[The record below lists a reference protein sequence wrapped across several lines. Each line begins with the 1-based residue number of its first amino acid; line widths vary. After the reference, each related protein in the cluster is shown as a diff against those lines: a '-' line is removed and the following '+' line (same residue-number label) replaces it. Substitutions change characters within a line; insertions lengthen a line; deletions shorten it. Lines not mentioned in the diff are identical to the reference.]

1 MGTQKFGMDA
11 SKQDNF
17 HEWYIQ
23 VVKRSE
29 LIDYYD
35 IRGMFV
41 MRPASMF
48 IWSEIKKFFDERI
61 RALGVSECYFP
72 MLVTRKSLE
81 TEKNHLE
88 NFNPELAW
96 VTICGDKPLDEPVAL
111 RPTSEAIMYPYFS
124 RWLRT
129 YRDLPLRLNQW
140 CSVIRW
146 EVKSTLPFIRG
157 REFLWQEGHTAFYD
171 QESAIKEA
179 REILEIY
186 AAVYEELL
194 AVPVIRGMKS
204 RNETFG
210 GADYTLTVEAFVPST
225 GRGIQAATSHHLG
238 QNFAKMFDVQVTTD
252 STSSERSYVYQ
263 NSWGL
268 TTRSIG
274 VAVMLHSDDLG
285 FVCPPR
291 VASTQVVI
299 VMCGIKASTSI
310 IEEKDLMEYANA
322 VRNELTDSYRVVLDD
337 RKDVTPGY
345 KFNHWEMRGVPL
357 RIEIGFRDMERGEVC
372 LVRRDTRSKMQV
384 GRGVLKVSVGA
395 ALDDMHRDLYEKAR
409 KAREEQTRATDSF
422 EEFKELLDQK
432 CIVLVPWCGGV
443 DCEKDITRKTTV
455 AAGESK
461 EEMSGVA
468 GAKSLCLPFDAP
480 SAEGKTCINCS
491 SPASA
496 SVLFGRSY

>member
-225 GRGIQAATSHHLG
+225 GR
-238 QNFAKMFDVQVTTD
+238 
-252 STSSERSYVYQ
+252 
-263 NSWGL
+263 
-268 TTRSIG
+268 
-274 VAVMLHSDDLG
+274 
-285 FVCPPR
+285 
-291 VASTQVVI
+291 
-299 VMCGIKASTSI
+299 
-310 IEEKDLMEYANA
+310 
-322 VRNELTDSYRVVLDD
+322 
-337 RKDVTPGY
+337 
-345 KFNHWEMRGVPL
+345 
-357 RIEIGFRDMERGEVC
+357 
-372 LVRRDTRSKMQV
+372 
-384 GRGVLKVSVGA
+384 
-395 ALDDMHRDLYEKAR
+395 
-409 KAREEQTRATDSF
+409 
-422 EEFKELLDQK
+422 
-432 CIVLVPWCGGV
+432 
-443 DCEKDITRKTTV
+443 
-455 AAGESK
+455 
-461 EEMSGVA
+461 
-468 GAKSLCLPFDAP
+468 
-480 SAEGKTCINCS
+480 
-491 SPASA
+491 
-496 SVLFGRSY
+496 